1 MLSQVGPRR
10 QQSVRQVCL
19 VLGSWWSGGVREPSQ
34 GEAIKPQHGA
44 RRTWDCQD
52 GGDAAFQRQAGQ
64 GEGMAV
70 EVGDGVRD
78 RTTSRI

>member
-1 MLSQVGPRR
+1 MESETR
-10 QQSVRQVCL
+10 
-19 VLGSWWSGGVREPSQ
+19 VREPSQ

-70 EVGDGVRD
+70 EVGDGGRD
-78 RTTSRI
+78 RFQDLTLRARMGDGDGM